1 MSWNECPSCGLA
13 LRTIEEME
21 TGRCS
26 VCSPLQ
32 IEESVEMK
40 VYAVPIR
47 WDGRQWI
54 ADWHEGKVL

>member
-21 TGRCS
+21 AGRCS

-32 IEESVEMK
+32 IKEEPPK
-40 VYAVPIR
+40 KHR
-47 WDGRQWI
+47 WDGYRLHHMLLDEI
-54 ADWHEGKVL
+54 EEER